1 MFMAAMASPQ
11 SSRPL
16 PRSLLRRLP
25 LILLIV
31 AAVLGFI
38 FLGHWLNFEAL
49 AQHREHLLR
58 LRDDHYLLTS
68 LGFMVAYAIVVITSV
83 PGALVMT
90 LTGGFLFGL
99 FPGALYNIF
108 AAWSGAMLVFLA
120 ARTSLGHDIAARIAN
135 RGGRVAR
142 FQEALLDN
150 EWSVLFSMRLIPILP
165 YFLTNLVPA
174 FVGVR
179 TRAFAVTTFLGII
192 PADLIYTALG
202 DGLGEVFSR
211 GETPKLDV
219 ILEPKFLWP
228 LIGLAALSFLPFLL
242 RLARRA
248 RS

>member
-1 MFMAAMASPQ
+1 MFMASMALPS
-11 SSRPL
+11 

-25 LILLIV
+25 LVLLIL
-31 AAVLGFI
+31 AAVLGFL
-38 FLGHWLNFEAL
+38 FLGRWLNFEVL
-49 AQHREHLLR
+49 AQQRENLLR
-58 LRDDHYLLTS
+58 LRDEHHLLTS
-68 LGFMVAYAIVVITSV
+68 LGFVLAYAVVVVTSV

-99 FPGALYNIF
+99 FPGAVYNIV

-150 EWSVLFSMRLIPILP
+150 EWSVLMSMRLIPVLP

-192 PADLIYTALG
+192 PGDLIYTALG

-211 GETPKLDV
+211 GVTPKLDV

-228 LIGLAALSFLPFLL
+228 LIGLAVLSFLPLLL